1 MIEYLFKNEGAFSRQ
16 QLERL
21 RQSRLAVAGLGAF
34 AFGAVNL
41 AQLGVGHLRIA
52 DPDTFERHNANRQP
66 LATLSNRGKNKTDQV
81 EAWIRDLIPEVDL
94 QAFPD
99 GVTLENVERFVDG
112 VDVVVDAVD
121 FLRPDVKLSLHR
133 LCREKKIPV
142 VTGLLVGR
150 GAICYVFTHQGP
162 DFEEFFAC
170 PRDPEL
176 RKYWTMPASRIM
188 PHDTRFPDGE
198 ELSYRAA
205 RLHTFEVLNGRLPI
219 TSNPVSA
226 GTSHLLLGTMVT
238 NLLLGLPVPSVPTI
252 SYCDF
257 SSLSMGT
264 HDLSELVAE
273 HRNSIWTKMADVYD
287 AVLVPSSGQPT
298 VFTDLR
304 DRYVRDLADCPK
316 ILEAG
321 GGTGLLAEALA
332 RAGHE
337 VTVLDRS
344 LEMLAHAVRRSRQ
357 LEGTGKLLVGEGD
370 VEQLFFADQSFDAYI
385 SNNVL
390 YLTNLERT
398 LREAHR
404 VLKSGGKIALSSP
417 QVTPDLKA
425 IGGSLDRIVA
435 SGVEEETARRFLEY
449 QVEMLQAPEVT
460 PRKPEEV
467 EALLN
472 KIGFAEVEKIE
483 AAYAGI
489 NFYLVARK

>member
-1 MIEYLFKNEGAFSRQ
+1 MMDYLFKNEGAFSRA
-16 QLERL
+16 QLDRL
-21 RQSRLAVAGLGAF
+21 AQSRVAVAGLGAF

-66 LATLSNRGKNKTDQV
+66 LATVSNRGKNKTDQV
-81 EAWIRDLIPEVDL
+81 EQWIRDLVPEVKL
-94 QAFPD
+94 EAFPD
-99 GVTLENVERFVDG
+99 GVTLENVERFIDG
-112 VDVVVDAVD
+112 MDVVVDAVD

-133 LCREKKIPV
+133 LCREKNIPV

-150 GAICYVFTHQGP
+150 GAICYCFLHDGP

-170 PRDPEL
+170 PKDPEL
-176 RKYWTMPASRIM
+176 RQTWTMPASRIM
-188 PHDTRFPDGE
+188 PHDTRFPEDEG
-198 ELSYRAA
+198 LTHRAA
-205 RLHTFEVLNGRLPI
+205 LRHTFQVLNGKLPI

-238 NLLLGLPVPSVPTI
+238 NLLLGLPVPGVPTI

-264 HDLSELVAE
+264 HDLSALVE
-273 HRNSIWTKMADVYD
+273 DHKNSIWTRMAAVYD
-287 AVLVPSSGQPT
+287 AVLVPSSGQAT

-304 DRYVRDLADCPK
+304 DRYVRDLKDCPK

-332 RAGHE
+332 QQGNE
-337 VTVLDRS
+337 VYVVDRN
-344 LEMLAHAVRRSRQ
+344 LEMLAHAVRRARRA
-357 LEGTGKLLVGEGD
+357 GGKMLVGEGD
-370 VEQLFFADQSFDAYI
+370 VEDLFFADETFDAYI

-390 YLTNLERT
+390 YLTNLEKT
-398 LREAHR
+398 LREAFR
-404 VLKSGGKIALSSP
+404 VLKPGGKIALSSP

-425 IGGSLDRIVA
+425 IGGSLDRLLA
-435 SGVEEETARRFLEY
+435 SGVEEATAREFLDC
-449 QVEMLQAPEVT
+449 QIEMLQSPTIT
-460 PRKPEEV
+460 PRKAEEV
-467 EALLN
+467 QEILHSL
-472 KIGFAEVEKIE
+472 GFAEVEKVE
-483 AAYAGI
+483 QAYAGI

>member
-1 MIEYLFKNEGAFSRQ
+1 MIDYLFKNEGAYSRS
-16 QLERL
+16 QLEQLGR
-21 RQSRLAVAGLGAF
+21 SRVAVAGLGAF

-41 AQLGVGHLRIA
+41 AQLGIGHLRIA

-66 LATLSNRGKNKTDQV
+66 LATLSNQGRNKTDRV
-81 EAWIRDLIPEVDL
+81 EAWIRDLIPEVDV
-94 QAFPD
+94 QAFPE
-99 GVTLENVERFVDG
+99 GVTLENLERFVEG
-112 VDVVVDAVD
+112 ADVVVDAVD

-133 LCREKKIPV
+133 LCRQKGIPV

-150 GAICYVFTHQGP
+150 GAICYVFTPEGP

-170 PRDPEL
+170 PVDPEL
-176 RKYWTMPASRIM
+176 RNYWTMPASRIM
-188 PHDTRFPDGE
+188 PHDTRFPDGAD
-198 ELSYRAA
+198 LSHRAA
-205 RLHTFEVLNGRLPI
+205 RLHTFQVLNGLLPI

-238 NLLLGLPVPSVPTI
+238 NLLLNLPVPRIPTV

-264 HDLSELVAE
+264 QDLSGLVAE

-287 AVLVPSSGQPT
+287 AVLVPGSGQPT
-298 VFTDLR
+298 VFTELR
-304 DRYVRDLADCPK
+304 ERYVRDLVDCPS

-332 RAGHE
+332 EAGHE

-344 LEMLAHAVRRSRQ
+344 LEMLAHAVRRARQ
-357 LEGTGKLLVGEGD
+357 MKGPGRLLVGEGD
-370 VEQLFFADQSFDAYI
+370 VEELFFPDASFDAYI

-390 YLTNLERT
+390 YLTNLKRT
-398 LREAHR
+398 LEEAYR
-404 VLKSGGKIALSSP
+404 VLKPAGKIALSSP

-435 SGVEEETARRFLEY
+435 SGVTEETARRFLEY
-449 QVEMLQAPEVT
+449 QMEMLQAPQVT
-460 PRKPEEV
+460 AHKPEAV
-467 EALLN
+467 QKILQQ
-472 KIGFAEVEKIE
+472 IGFSKIDKLE
-483 AAYAGI
+483 SAYAGI
-489 NFYLVARK
+489 NFYLVASK

>member
-1 MIEYLFKNEGAFSRQ
+1 MIDYLFKNEGAYSRA

-21 RQSRLAVAGLGAF
+21 RQARVAVAGLGAF

-66 LATLSNRGKNKTDQV
+66 LATLSNQGCNKTAKV
-81 EAWIRDLIPEVDL
+81 EAWIRDLIPEIKL
-94 QAFPD
+94 EAFPE
-99 GVTLENVERFVDG
+99 GVTLDNLDRFVDG
-112 VDVVVDAVD
+112 MDVVVDAVD

-133 LCREKKIPV
+133 LCRKKNIPV

-150 GAICYVFTHQGP
+150 GAICYVFTPAGP

-170 PRDPEL
+170 PRDPGL
-176 RKYWTMPASRIM
+176 RNAWTMPASRIM
-188 PHDTRFPDGE
+188 PHETRFPDTNG
-198 ELSYRAA
+198 LTYRAA
-205 RLHTFEVLNGRLPI
+205 RLHTFKVLNGLLPI

-238 NLLLGLPVPSVPTI
+238 NLLLDLPVPVIPSI

-257 SSLSMGT
+257 SNLQMGT
-264 HDLSELVAE
+264 MDLSALVDE
-273 HRNSIWTKMADVYD
+273 HKHSIWTKMADVYD
-287 AVLVPSSGQPT
+287 AVLVPASGQPT

-304 DRYVRDLADCPK
+304 QRYLRDLSQCPK

-321 GGTGLLAEALA
+321 GGTGLLAESLAL
-332 RAGHE
+332 AGHE

-344 LEMLAHAVRRSRQ
+344 LEMLAHAVRRARQ
-357 LEGTGKLLVGEGD
+357 LEGPGRLLVGEGD
-370 VEQLFFADQSFDAYI
+370 VEDLFFEDESFDAYI

-390 YLTNLERT
+390 YLTHLERT
-398 LREAHR
+398 LSEAFR
-404 VLKSGGKIALSSP
+404 VLKTGGKIALSSP

-425 IGGSLDRIVA
+425 IGGSLERIVA
-435 SGVEEETARRFLEY
+435 SGVDEETARRFLDY
-449 QVEMLQAPEVT
+449 QIEMLRAPQVT
-460 PRKPEEV
+460 PRQPEEV
-467 EALLN
+467 QDLLA
-472 KIGFAEVEKIE
+472 KIGFSAVEKVE
-483 AAYAGI
+483 SAYAGI